1 MISVNRSIQIPER
14 EVQLRFIRAAGP
26 GGQNVN
32 KVASAVELRFDV
44 KHSLALP
51 EEVRQRLMRQSG
63 KKLNS
68 AGVLIIQ
75 ARRYRSQERNRQDA
89 LERLVRLVRQAAVKP
104 WVRRPTRP
112 SRASRESRLEIKRH
126 RSRAK
131 QRRSRVEPGAE

>member
-1 MISVNRSIQIPER
+1 MISVNRWIQIPER

-44 KHSLALP
+44 RHSMALP

-75 ARRYRSQERNRQDA
+75 ARRYRSQDRNRQDA

-104 WVRRPTRP
+104 RARRPTRP
-112 SRASRESRLEIKRH
+112 SRASRESRLEVKRH

>member
-1 MISVNRSIQIPER
+1 MIAVNRSIQIPER

-89 LERLVRLVRQAAVKP
+89 LERLLRLVRQAAVKP
-104 WVRRPTRP
+104 RARRPTRP

>member
-1 MISVNRSIQIPER
+1 MISVSHSIQIPER

-44 KHSLALP
+44 KRSTALP
-51 EEVRQRLMRQSG
+51 EEVRQRLLRQSG
-63 KKLNS
+63 KRLNS

-75 ARRYRSQERNRQDA
+75 ARRYRRQERNRQDA

-104 WVRRPTRP
+104 RARRPTRP

>member
-44 KHSLALP
+44 RHSLALP

-75 ARRYRSQERNRQDA
+75 ARRYRSQDRNRQDA

-104 WVRRPTRP
+104 RARRPTRP

>member
-1 MISVNRSIQIPER
+1 MIAVNRSIQIPER

-51 EEVRQRLMRQSG
+51 EEVRQRLIRQSG

-75 ARRYRSQERNRQDA
+75 ARRYRSQDRNRQDA

-104 WVRRPTRP
+104 RARRPTRP
-112 SRASRESRLEIKRH
+112 SRASRESRLEVKRH

>member
-1 MISVNRSIQIPER
+1 MIFVNRSIQIPDR
-14 EVQLRFIRAAGP
+14 EIQLRFIRAAGP

-32 KVASAVELRFDV
+32 KVSSAVELRFDV
-44 KHSLALP
+44 KRSTALP

-89 LERLVRLVRQAAVKP
+89 MERLVRLVRQAALKP
-104 WVRRPTRP
+104 RARRPTKP
-112 SRASRESRLEIKRH
+112 SRGSRESRLEIKRL
-126 RSRAK
+126 RSRTK